1 MIKVIGIGLDG
12 AIGLTKPVQE
22 IINKATLLVGSKRH
36 LSYFP
41 NHLAKIIVMRDL
53 LEAIKKINQEK
64 DNHSCI
70 VILVSGDPFFFG
82 LGRLLIE
89 YFPVENLNFYPHI
102 SSIQLVF
109 NRIKIP
115 WQDAKIISCHGRKI
129 DNLIPLFKQGVDKI
143 AILTDSNNNPS
154 VIACLYLNLNL
165 PYYYEFWVCENLGDP
180 TERIQSFS
188 AKELSEKNPDVFAS
202 LNIVVALQKPLNNFL
217 EINFNDLPLFGL
229 PDYLFSTF
237 EDRPGL
243 ITKREIRISIL
254 GELSLQNKQIV
265 WDIGA
270 GTGSVSVEIA
280 RLCPKSKIYA
290 LEKTAVGIA
299 LIQKNCQRLKA
310 FNVVP
315 IYGKAP
321 DTLANLPQPHRIFM
335 GGSGGNIIPILEVC
349 KDKLAENG
357 ILVIALATL
366 ENLAIAIDWFK
377 RSSWDYQLLNLQ
389 VSRSAC
395 AGNLT
400 RFSPLNPIMLLRAA
414 SIRLN
419 KIGDVGD

>member
-12 AIGLTKPVQE
+12 AMGLTNLVQE
-22 IINKATLLVGSKRH
+22 IVNKATLLVGSKRH

-41 NHLAKIIVMRDL
+41 NHPAKIIVMSDL
-53 LEAIKKINQEK
+53 LEAIEKINQEK
-64 DNHSCI
+64 DNHNCI

-89 YFPVENLNFYPHI
+89 YFSVKDLFFYPHI
-102 SSIQLVF
+102 NSIQLAF
-109 NRIKIP
+109 NRLKIP
-115 WQDAKIISCHGRKI
+115 WQDTEIVSGHGREI
-129 DNLIPLFKQGVDKI
+129 DNLIPLFRQGVNKI
-143 AILTDSNNNPS
+143 AILTDHNNNPS
-154 VIACLYLNLNL
+154 VIARLYLSLNL
-165 PYYYEFWVCENLGDP
+165 PYHYEFWVCENLGGH
-180 TERIQSFS
+180 TEKIQSFS

-202 LNIVVALQKPLNNFL
+202 LNIVVVSQKPLNNSL
-217 EINFNDLPLFGL
+217 DIDFNELPLFGL
-229 PDYLFSTF
+229 PDHLFSTF
-237 EDRPGL
+237 KDRPGL

-254 GELSLQNKQIV
+254 GELSLQNKQVV

-270 GTGSVSVEIA
+270 GTGSVSIEIA
-280 RLCPKSKIYA
+280 RLCPNSKIYA

-299 LIQKNCQRLKA
+299 LIQKNCQRLQA

-315 IYGKAP
+315 IHGKAP
-321 DTLANLPQPHRIFM
+321 NILANLPQPHRIFM

-349 KDKLAENG
+349 KDKLAEDG

-389 VSRSAC
+389 VSRSAS
-395 AGNLT
+395 AGNFT
-400 RFSPLNPIMLLRAA
+400 RFSPLNPIMLLRAD
-414 SIRLN
+414 SIKLDR
-419 KIGDVGD
+419 VGNLGY

>member
-22 IINKATLLVGSKRH
+22 IVNKATLLVGSKRH

-41 NHLAKIIVMRDL
+41 NHTAEIIVIKDL
-53 LEAIKKINQEK
+53 LEAIEKINKEK
-64 DNHSCI
+64 DNHNYI

-82 LGRLLIE
+82 FGRLLVE
-89 YFPVENLNFYPHI
+89 YFPVKDLKFYPHI

-109 NRIKIP
+109 NRLKIP
-115 WQDAKIISCHGRKI
+115 WQDTKIISGHGREI

-143 AILTDSNNNPS
+143 AILTDYNNNPS
-154 VIACLYLNLNL
+154 VIARLYLSFNL
-165 PYYYEFWVCENLGDP
+165 PYHYEFWVCENLGDY
-180 TERIQSFS
+180 TEKIQSFS
-188 AKELSEKNPDVFAS
+188 AKELAEKNPDVFAS
-202 LNIVVALQKPLNNFL
+202 LNIVVVLRKPLNNFL
-217 EINFNDLPLFGL
+217 EIDFNELPLFGL
-229 PDYLFSTF
+229 PDHVFSTF
-237 EDRPGL
+237 KDRPGL

-265 WDIGA
+265 WDVGA

-280 RLCPKSKIYA
+280 RLCPNSKIYA

-299 LIQKNCQRLKA
+299 LIQKNRQRLKA

-315 IYGKAP
+315 IHGKAP
-321 DTLANLPQPHRIFM
+321 DILANLPRPHRIFM
-335 GGSGGNIIPILEVC
+335 GGSGGDIIPILEVC
-349 KDKLAENG
+349 KDKLAEGG
-357 ILVIALATL
+357 ILVMVLATL

-377 RSSWDYQLLNLQ
+377 KRSWDYQLLNLQ
-389 VSRSAC
+389 VSRSVS

-414 SIRLN
+414 SMRERM
-419 KIGDVGD
+419 